1 MTPNVVSPQGPIP
14 STSSIRQAGKRKG
27 QAQERHPPATS
38 KGSRRSLAPPVLPVP
53 SVSDEDEAVIAEP
66 DNSESDL
73 FSPGSTPE
81 PAPRKQ
87 SRKRKRRRD
96 DSDNEE
102 EPGTVEIRVHKLAP
116 AAGGNRALN
125 EIDGFLQIVTEIF
138 TTNAERIQKRDA
150 TLAKILDAF
159 TEEVTIRLI
168 EMTDAWDSHA
178 VLAGTLKKAQRRKM
192 ALRQE
197 LLAIRRE
204 RGDIQREMEVVRQDH
219 ERGEQQMTDLKRQQ
233 DFIGD
238 MQDLKAR
245 LNSSV
250 DEESSVQVFPP
261 PYLSMV
267 PNNQNGVEAALIE
280 LRPLVAG
287 KSGIAGRLASFNRFL
302 ERFDNAITRGS

>member
-1 MTPNVVSPQGPIP
+1 M
-14 STSSIRQAGKRKG
+14 
-27 QAQERHPPATS
+27 
-38 KGSRRSLAPPVLPVP
+38 
-53 SVSDEDEAVIAEP
+53 
-66 DNSESDL
+66 
-73 FSPGSTPE
+73 
-81 PAPRKQ
+81 
-87 SRKRKRRRD
+87 
-96 DSDNEE
+96 
-102 EPGTVEIRVHKLAP
+102 EIRVHKLAP

-138 TTNAERIQKRDA
+138 TTNAERIQKQDA
-150 TLAKILDAF
+150 TQAKILDAF

-178 VLAGTLKKAQRRKM
+178 VLAGALKKAQRRKT

-197 LLAIRRE
+197 LLALRRE

-219 ERGEQQMTDLKRQQ
+219 ERGEEQMTDLKRQQ

-245 LNSSV
+245 LNGSFE
-250 DEESSVQVFPP
+250 EESIIRVFLPP
-261 PYLSMV
+261 QLSMV
-267 PNNQNGVEAALIE
+267 PNEQNGIEAELIE

-302 ERFDNAITRGS
+302 ERFDKAITAESS